1 VSDALAAWTPALPV
15 FLRRCAVV
23 GAVSIAAVAL
33 AGWAIG
39 EIFGIWQV
47 LYVGPVL
54 LLAYSIG
61 FEDPARWR
69 VARQSRWHLR
79 SDALIHHGPD
89 GEAHVPLEDIADAR
103 ARLGWAVVI
112 FLHDGLRIRLPYVRA
127 PKQIAAQ
134 ILAARD
140 RLTP

>member
-54 LLAYSIG
+54 LLAYNIA

-69 VARQSRWHLR
+69 VARQSRWKISLTRAQGLAGLSLYFCTTACASGCLTCARR
-79 SDALIHHGPD
+79 SKSPRKSLP
-89 GEAHVPLEDIADAR
+89 R
-103 ARLGWAVVI
+103 ATA
-112 FLHDGLRIRLPYVRA
+112 
-127 PKQIAAQ
+127 
-134 ILAARD
+134 
-140 RLTP
+140 